1 MTQNKHGG
9 ARKGSGRPFAYNEPT
24 KVIRV
29 PESRV
34 LEIKKYLKKND
45 TPKFNDISSIT
56 LLETK
61 THYEIPVALQKVA
74 AGFPSPAQDY
84 IDKTLDLN
92 EFLIQNQQA
101 TFIVEVE
108 SLSMRDA
115 GIDLND
121 KLIVDRSIEAK
132 HGDIVLA
139 LIDNDF
145 TIKRLM
151 IEGNQCWL
159 QAANPD
165 FADIY
170 LKDNQTMLIWGVVTS
185 VIKKFR

>member
-1 MTQNKHGG
+1 
-9 ARKGSGRPFAYNEPT
+9 
-24 KVIRV
+24 
-29 PESRV
+29 
-34 LEIKKYLKKND
+34 
-45 TPKFNDISSIT
+45 
-56 LLETK
+56 
-61 THYEIPVALQKVA
+61 
-74 AGFPSPAQDY
+74 
-84 IDKTLDLN
+84 
-92 EFLIQNQQA
+92 
-101 TFIVEVE
+101 
-108 SLSMRDA
+108 MRDA

>member
-1 MTQNKHGG
+1 M
-9 ARKGSGRPFAYNEPT
+9 
-24 KVIRV
+24 
-29 PESRV
+29 
-34 LEIKKYLKKND
+34 
-45 TPKFNDISSIT
+45 
-56 LLETK
+56 
-61 THYEIPVALQKVA
+61 QKVA

-84 IDKTLDLN
+84 IDKTLDMN

-101 TFIVEVE
+101 TFIVGVE

-115 GIDLND
+115 GIDLQD

-132 HGDIVLA
+132 SGDIVLA

-151 IEGNQCWL
+151 IDGDKRWL
-159 QAANPD
+159 QAENPD
-165 FADIY
+165 YSDIH
-170 LKDNQTMLIWGVVTS
+170 LKDGQTLLIWGVVTS